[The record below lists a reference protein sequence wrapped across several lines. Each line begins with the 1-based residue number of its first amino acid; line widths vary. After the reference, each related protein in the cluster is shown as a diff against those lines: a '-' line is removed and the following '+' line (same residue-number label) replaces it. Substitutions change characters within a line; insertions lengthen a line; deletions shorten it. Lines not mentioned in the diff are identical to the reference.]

1 MAAKARDYKTIGE
14 VVESL
19 SETYSDLTISKV
31 RYLEDERLI
40 APERTPGGYRKFRPA
55 DVQRL
60 ELVLRLQ
67 KEHFMPL
74 AVIREKLDDLDKGK
88 VPPELRPAIEKTE
101 PMSLP
106 FEDAET
112 VPVERAPEV
121 LGLPTAFV
129 RELASYGIVT
139 LVNGER
145 GEELAGPDV
154 AVAHTCWDLR
164 RFGIEPRHL
173 RMYETFAERE
183 ATFFQQILMPAMRH
197 RTPEARQRL
206 LETLGELMQ
215 STGQLKEHML
225 RRSVRRLF
233 EDVN

>member
-1 MAAKARDYKTIGE
+1 MAPAPRDYLTIGE
-14 VVESL
+14 VVEKL
-19 SETYSDLTISKV
+19 KPQHPDLTISKV
-31 RYLEDERLI
+31 RFLEEEGLI
-40 APERTPGGYRKFRPA
+40 SPDRTTGGYRIFHPA

-88 VPPELRPAIEKTE
+88 LPPELKPAIEQAE
-101 PMSLP
+101 AIPLP
-106 FEDAET
+106 LEEAET
-112 VPVERAPEV
+112 VPLERVPDT

-129 RELASYGIVT
+129 RELAEYGVVR
-139 LVNGER
+139 LVQGER

-164 RFGIEPRHL
+164 KFGIEPRHM

-183 ATFFQQILMPAMRH
+183 AAFYQQILLPAMRH
-197 RTPEARQRL
+197 RTPEARQKL
-206 LETLGELMQ
+206 VETLGELMRK
-215 STGQLKEHML
+215 TAELKEHMV
-225 RRSVRRLF
+225 RRAVSRLF
-233 EDVN
+233 EDVT